1 MRTDELITLLA
12 TGVPAVDKHLFGKR
26 FALALVVSV
35 LGAALL
41 MTLLFGVRPDL
52 AQVARLPL
60 FYAKLALPVALL
72 PGALYLTRRTACQ
85 GGRVGGAWVMLCI
98 PLLVLW
104 LASAYTLLEAPL
116 AARLPLTLGRTWK
129 GCPFKILLLSLPGIV
144 AFSWALRGLAPTR
157 LPLAGAGAGALA
169 GTLATLVYCLHCP
182 EMTVPFWG
190 VWYVL
195 GMALPTALG
204 ALLGRCVLRW

>member
-72 PGALYLTRRTACQ
+72 PGALYLTRRTACP

-104 LASAYTLLEAPL
+104 LAWVNFP
-116 AARLPLTLGRTWK
+116 
-129 GCPFKILLLSLPGIV
+129 
-144 AFSWALRGLAPTR
+144 AL
-157 LPLAGAGAGALA
+157 
-169 GTLATLVYCLHCP
+169 
-182 EMTVPFWG
+182 
-190 VWYVL
+190 
-195 GMALPTALG
+195 
-204 ALLGRCVLRW
+204 

>member
-72 PGALYLTRRTACQ
+72 PGALYLTRRTACP

-157 LPLAGAGAGALA
+157 PALAGAAAGLSAGAVGALA
-169 GTLATLVYCLHCP
+169 YALHCP
-182 EMTVPFWG
+182 ELSPTFVA
-190 VWYVL
+190 VWYSAGIAMAGGLGAVL
-195 GMALPTALG
+195 GPRL
-204 ALLGRCVLRW
+204 LRW

>member
-72 PGALYLTRRTACQ
+72 PGALYLTRRTACA
-85 GGRVGGAWVMLCI
+85 GGRVGGAWV
-98 PLLVLW
+98 V
-104 LASAYTLLEAPL
+104 SATGPDGAFHTDPRGDACDGDCTCGVTGRAPRTCRPGDR
-116 AARLPLTLGRTWK
+116 AAPARH
-129 GCPFKILLLSLPGIV
+129 
-144 AFSWALRGLAPTR
+144 A
-157 LPLAGAGAGALA
+157 
-169 GTLATLVYCLHCP
+169 
-182 EMTVPFWG
+182 
-190 VWYVL
+190 
-195 GMALPTALG
+195 
-204 ALLGRCVLRW
+204 